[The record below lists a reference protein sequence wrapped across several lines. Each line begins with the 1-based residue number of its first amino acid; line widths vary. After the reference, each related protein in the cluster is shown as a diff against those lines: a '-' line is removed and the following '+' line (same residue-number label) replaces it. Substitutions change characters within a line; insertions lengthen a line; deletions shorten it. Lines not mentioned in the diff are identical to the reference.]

1 MDRYSYMQ
9 SEAATSTS
17 TFTRGR
23 SVPLSGGTVHRER
36 VATAG
41 SGAAGVAG
49 STPASFASRDTSD
62 RASAR
67 RASGAGAGDAG
78 GMRSAAAEGAL
89 RGSRRTNLMKYAA
102 DNRVVR
108 AIYDFTT
115 GSTKTLFIALVVL
128 VVAASLYG
136 PVRDCYVAYRTGE
149 VLAKQV
155 ALRESYNKSMQS
167 EVDTLLSREGI
178 EDAARSKLGLVM
190 PGETRLTVTGLDDSN
205 SSDSSSDASSDS
217 SSSDSSNSSS
227 ASDTITADE
236 LEQQENAAIN
246 DAPWY
251 IKALD
256 VVFMF
261 TGTSGQTVTSSG
273 ASS

>member
-9 SEAATSTS
+9 SEATASTS

-41 SGAAGVAG
+41 AGAAGIAG
-49 STPASFASRDTSD
+49 STPVSFASQDANK
-62 RASAR
+62 RAGAR
-67 RASGAGAGDAG
+67 CASGAGAGDAS
-78 GMRSAAAEGAL
+78 GMRGTAAEGTL
-89 RGSRRTNLMKYAA
+89 CGSRRTNLMKYAA

-115 GSTKTLFIALVVL
+115 GSTKPLFIALVVL

-190 PGETRLTVTGLDDSN
+190 PGETKLTVTGLDDS
-205 SSDSSSDASSDS
+205 SSSD

-227 ASDTITADE
+227 TSDTITADE